1 MSSSRFC
8 NLGDLLAKG
17 CSFETLFQK
26 YFAWRAAGYAPA
38 VFLLVDSQSP
48 LLDHSVGARLLSAIR
63 SLEAFE
69 KARTGTKRP
78 KVDKAVSR
86 LVDASGSVGDDIV
99 GLWTQRGDQK
109 LANSLPELRVRYA
122 AHGRSGDEGHFPP
135 EAELLDQEMASES
148 PTVATPTPIP
158 TRDGTGPH

>member
-1 MSSSRFC
+1 M
-8 NLGDLLAKG
+8 
-17 CSFETLFQK
+17 
-26 YFAWRAAGYAPA
+26 
-38 VFLLVDSQSP
+38 FLLVDSQSP

-69 KARTGTKRP
+69 KARTGMKRP

-122 AHGRSGDEGHFPP
+122 AHGRPGDEGHFPP
-135 EAELLDQEMASES
+135 EAELLDQEWHLKALQWLLRRRYLQEMGLD
-148 PTVATPTPIP
+148 PTDTIDLVANAIGYKDDCEAIRQHYQQPSRTPS
-158 TRDGTGPH
+158 